1 MSEYMNRIWDT
12 GASAAAWVHQSVK
25 ELPFAGQF
33 YENIAEPGLKATYKV
48 KDYAVE
54 FFKDGYN
61 YLEPKARE
69 NPKISL
75 AIGGFLVY
83 FLVQSIINHLE
94 GENKRTDP

>member
-1 MSEYMNRIWDT
+1 MSDYMNRIWDT

-25 ELPFAGQF
+25 EIPFAGQF
-33 YENIAEPGLKATYKV
+33 YENIAEHGLKATYKV

-69 NPKISL
+69 YPKISI

-83 FLVQSIINHLE
+83 FLVTDIINYL
-94 GENKRTDP
+94 GSENQKRD

>member
-1 MSEYMNRIWDT
+1 MSDYMNRIWDA
-12 GASAAAWVHQSVK
+12 GASAATWLHQTVK
-25 ELPFAGQF
+25 EIPFAGEF

-69 NPKISL
+69 YPKVSI
-75 AIGGFLVY
+75 AIGGLLVY
-83 FLVQSIINHLE
+83 FLVTDIINHLSA
-94 GENKRTDP
+94 ENKRNGP

>member
-1 MSEYMNRIWDT
+1 MSDYMNRIWDT

-25 ELPFAGQF
+25 EIPFAGQF
-33 YENIAEPGLKATYKV
+33 YENIAEHGLKATYKA

-69 NPKISL
+69 YPKISI
-75 AIGGFLVY
+75 AFGGFLVY
-83 FLVQSIINHLE
+83 FLVTDIINYL
-94 GENKRTDP
+94 GSENQKRD